1 MKKVY
6 IALVVIAVA
15 IGGWLVSQKGES
27 TIGSSADSTSP
38 DRNVQSGVPINK
50 VSQIPNQRDPRLI
63 PPGTGDASN
72 DSAIFIDEE
81 GIENIR
87 PASTM
92 YASADQALQ
101 AVLKGARDF
110 DDSILEQ
117 FTEPGRDCS
126 WCPEFYSLVQEN
138 LLNPSTPQDQ
148 KSYLAEVLAISG
160 RTDNIQILVDSIK
173 NAASPTDADIYAEAL
188 ELSLGDDSITRVL
201 GEQLVSTNDTLRE
214 ASVAAITNQ
223 GTLLAAELLQKHI
236 EQRND
241 PDAYYAVGIGP
252 GEFIPEESALPFVQE
267 QVAKRDQYSPMWA
280 KALINTGIDGVRMLF
295 DQLEI
300 SNSPASDTALL
311 KDAID
316 HVNFEDGIK
325 ELTDQIIVSSRNSAA
340 IDFAKQIQSE
350 LIAADLDDMDGM
362 TVP

>member
-1 MKKVY
+1 MKKASV
-6 IALVVIAVA
+6 ALVVLLVAV
-15 IGGWLVSQKGES
+15 GGWFLTQGRSPEDISKP
-27 TIGSSADSTSP
+27 SSKDTP
-38 DRNVQSGVPINK
+38 EGVPVNK
-50 VSQIPNQRDPRLI
+50 ITTQVQNQNSPRMIPGAD
-63 PPGTGDASN
+63 GTISDDG
-72 DSAIFIDEE
+72 ITFIDEE
-81 GIENIR
+81 GLENIR
-87 PASTM
+87 PAATV

-117 FTEPGRDCS
+117 FTEPGNDCT

-160 RTDNIQILVDSIK
+160 RTDNVQILVDSIK
-173 NAASPTDADIYAEAL
+173 NAASSTDADIYAEAL

-201 GEQLVSTNDTLRE
+201 GEQLVTTNDTLRE

-223 GTLLAAELLQKHI
+223 GTLLAAELLQKHV

-241 PDAYYAVGIGP
+241 PDAYYSVGIGP
-252 GEFIPEESALPFVQE
+252 GEFIPESSALPFVQE

-280 KALINTGIDGVRMLF
+280 KALINTGVEGVRMLF
-295 DQLEI
+295 DQLEL
-300 SNSPASDTALL
+300 SNSPASDSALL

-325 ELTDQIIVSSRNSAA
+325 ELTDHVISSSQNSAA

-350 LIAADLDDMDGM
+350 LMAAEIDDVDGM